1 MQTPGSHKDSLG
13 LLVYSSFISLNY
25 WSLIWSPSP
34 GFKVQDASGWLIPAW
49 FVDSWSGYTSQVQFN
64 SIVEFYC
71 NTMWQCTMYNQ
82 CVQCTINVCTMY
94 NQESRSQSKAMAM
107 ATSYTYE
114 DQHQQIESQNMFFFS
129 SNHWLLAAPHQLP
142 LTWFW
147 LVFRVIPCLATSA
160 RHSMGLTGDNQNK
173 NSQLTVD
180 CFLLPSLP
188 ESSWIKNMVAANYRF
203 VVSCRL

>member
-1 MQTPGSHKDSLG
+1 
-13 LLVYSSFISLNY
+13 
-25 WSLIWSPSP
+25 
-34 GFKVQDASGWLIPAW
+34 
-49 FVDSWSGYTSQVQFN
+49 
-64 SIVEFYC
+64 
-71 NTMWQCTMYNQ
+71 MYN
-82 CVQCTINVCTMY
+82 VQCSMDNVSINVY
-94 NQESRSQSKAMAM
+94 NLYNVQSRSQSKAMAM

-114 DQHQQIESQNMFFFS
+114 DQHQQIESQNMCFFS

-147 LVFRVIPCLATSA
+147 LVFRVIVIPCLATSA

-188 ESSWIKNMVAANYRF
+188 ESSWIFLNQKHGAANYRF